1 MRTTEDSITVP
12 EDSITVPED
21 SVTAVDVFEYLCVER

>member
-21 SVTAVDVFEYLCVER
+21 SVTAVDVFE